1 VCVSERICARMVPAM
16 AELRRQQPNAGGK
29 GRELAPLSIIRTE
42 TALSRFPIHSL
53 SKRGG
58 VDIHITRANQKG
70 EIDFSWEVSPNPK
83 FGQPRQLAYKL
94 DTTVIN
100 RILDELG
107 RPLPRIIRLGN
118 LREIAHE
125 LCLGGD
131 TNKVRKAL
139 RQNAFAAITAKMT
152 YRGSDGTE
160 RALEADFTRYS
171 IVFSGENLP
180 DGRQA
185 DAVYLILNEPYWQ
198 VLNNAPVRPLDYDY
212 LKKLPP
218 IPQRFYEII
227 SRQVFI
233 AIRHKL
239 PSAKLL
245 YSEYCTQAPQQRYF
259 DYDHFKKQM
268 YKVHRIHL
276 LSRYLKSI
284 AYEETTDGDGT
295 PNWWMHYVPGA
306 KAVAEYRAFNRK
318 HLIDD
323 AEASLGEG
331 TERALE
337 GETVSDTSGGE
348 AVPEPEPHP
357 GQKLVCYFHSRARG
371 DEYYEAPLESRE
383 VRLAGDL
390 VKEYGPEKALFIV
403 DYAVEQAKTTKFQM
417 RTFGALSQYVA
428 EAVQAWDR
436 RMQGESR
443 REREEAHRRQAEDE
457 RQQEGLRRLKAFS
470 KRFPKEYESLYR
482 REKAQFLHM
491 VPSAAKWDAGDLKTA
506 VQSAMIEKLRQQGEL
521 GDDLVQD

>member
-1 VCVSERICARMVPAM
+1 M
-16 AELRRQQPNAGGK
+16 AQLRRQQPDAGGE
-29 GRELAPLSIIRTE
+29 GEVRELAPLSIIRTE
-42 TALSRFPIHSL
+42 TALSRFPIHTL

-58 VDIHITRANQKG
+58 VEIHITRANQRG
-70 EIDFSWEVSPNPK
+70 EIDFCWEVSPNPK

-94 DTTVIN
+94 DTTIIN

-107 RPLPRIIRLGN
+107 RPLPRVVRLGN
-118 LREIAHE
+118 LRDIAHE
-125 LCLGGD
+125 LGLGGD

-152 YRGSDGTE
+152 YRGADGTE

-171 IVFSGENLP
+171 IVFSGESLP

-198 VLNNAPVRPLDYDY
+198 VLNNAPVRPLNYDY
-212 LKKLPP
+212 LKRLPP

-239 PSAKLL
+239 PYAKLL

-268 YKVHRIHL
+268 YKVHRLHL
-276 LSRYLKSI
+276 VSRYLKSI
-284 AYEETTDGDGT
+284 TYEETTDDEGKRD
-295 PNWWMHYVPGA
+295 WWMHYVPGA
-306 KAVAEYRAFNRK
+306 KAVAEYKAFNRK

-323 AEASLGEG
+323 AEANLGEG

-337 GETVSDTSGGE
+337 GESMHVIEGGE
-348 AVPEPEPHP
+348 AVLESEPHP
-357 GQKLVCYFHSRARG
+357 GQRLVSYFHSRARG
-371 DEYYEAPLESRE
+371 EQNYEASFESRE
-383 VRLAGDL
+383 VRLASEL
-390 VKEYGPEKALFIV
+390 LEEHGPEKAHFIV

-417 RTFGALSQYVA
+417 RTFGALIQYVA
-428 EAVQAWDR
+428 EALRAWER
-436 RMQGESR
+436 RAQGER
-443 REREEAHRRQAEDE
+443 RRAREEAHHRRAEE
-457 RQQEGLRRLKAFS
+457 ARQREGLGRLQAFLEKS
-470 KRFPKEYESLYR
+470 PKEYESLYR
-482 REKAQFLHM
+482 REEAKFLRWL
-491 VPSAAKWDAGDLKTA
+491 PSAAQWEAGQLRSA
-506 VQSAMIEKLRQQGEL
+506 IESAMIQQLERSDEL
-521 GDDLVQD
+521 GDTARQDRR

>member
-1 VCVSERICARMVPAM
+1 MVPAM
-16 AELRRQQPNAGGK
+16 AQLRRQQPNTGGE
-29 GRELAPLSIIRTE
+29 GEVRELTPLSIIRTE

-58 VDIHITRANQKG
+58 VDIHITRANQRG
-70 EIDFSWEVSPNPK
+70 EIDFCWEVSPNPK
-83 FGQPRQLAYKL
+83 FGQPGQLAYKL
-94 DTTVIN
+94 DTTLIN

-118 LREIAHE
+118 LRNIAHE
-125 LCLGGD
+125 LGLGGD

-152 YRGSDGTE
+152 YRGADGTE

-171 IVFSGENLP
+171 IVFSGESLP

-198 VLNNAPVRPLDYDY
+198 VLNNAPVRPLNYDY

-239 PSAKLL
+239 PYAKLL

-268 YKVHRIHL
+268 YKVHRHHL

-284 AYEETTDGDGT
+284 TYEEARDSEGKPD
-295 PNWWMHYVPGA
+295 WWMHYVPGA

-318 HLIDD
+318 HLIDE
-323 AEASLGEG
+323 AEANLGEG
-331 TERALE
+331 TERALK
-337 GETVSDTSGGE
+337 GESVRVTGGGE
-348 AVPEPEPHP
+348 AVLESEPYA
-357 GQKLVCYFHSRARG
+357 GQRLVRYFHSRARG
-371 DEYYEAPLESRE
+371 EQNYEASSESRE
-383 VRLAGDL
+383 VRVASELL
-390 VKEYGPEKALFIV
+390 EEHGPEKARFIV

-417 RTFGALSQYVA
+417 RTFGALIQYVG
-428 EAVQAWDR
+428 EALQAWDR
-436 RMQGESR
+436 RARGESQ
-443 REREEAHRRQAEDE
+443 REREAAHRRREEEA
-457 RQQEGLRRLKAFS
+457 RQREGLRRLKAFS
-470 KRFPKEYESLYR
+470 KRSPKEYESLYR
-482 REKAQFLHM
+482 REKARFLHM
-491 VPSAAKWDAGDLKTA
+491 LPSAAKWEAGELKIA
-506 VQSAMIEKLRQQGEL
+506 IQSAMIEKLRQQGEL
-521 GDDLVQD
+521 GDHLVQDEG

>member
-1 VCVSERICARMVPAM
+1 M
-16 AELRRQQPNAGGK
+16 AQLRRQQPNAGGE
-29 GRELAPLSIIRTE
+29 GEVRELAPLSIIRTE

-58 VDIHITRANQKG
+58 VDIHITRANQRG
-70 EIDFSWEVSPNPK
+70 EIDFCWEVSPNPK

-118 LREIAHE
+118 LRDIAHE
-125 LCLGGD
+125 LGLGGD
-131 TNKVRKAL
+131 TNKVRKAF

-152 YRGSDGTE
+152 YRGADGTE

-171 IVFSGENLP
+171 IIFSGESLP

-198 VLNNAPVRPLDYDY
+198 VLNNAPVRPLNYDY

-239 PSAKLL
+239 PYAKLL

-259 DYDHFKKQM
+259 DYNHFKKQM

-284 AYEETTDGDGT
+284 AYEETRDSEGKPD
-295 PNWWMHYVPGA
+295 WWMHYVPGA

-323 AEASLGEG
+323 AEANLGEG
-331 TERALE
+331 SERALE
-337 GETVSDTSGGE
+337 AESVSNTGGGE
-348 AVPEPEPHP
+348 AVPEPEAHP
-357 GQKLVCYFHSRARG
+357 GQKLVRYFHSRARG
-371 DEYYEAPLESRE
+371 DQNYEASIESRE
-383 VRLAGDL
+383 VRLASEL
-390 VKEYGPEKALFIV
+390 LEEHGPERARFIV

-417 RTFGALSQYVA
+417 RTFGALTQYVG
-428 EAVQAWDR
+428 EALEVWNR
-436 RMQGESR
+436 RRQGESR
-443 REREEAHRRQAEDE
+443 REREEAHRRQAEEE
-457 RQQEGLRRLKAFS
+457 RQREGLRRLRAFS
-470 KRFPKEYESLYR
+470 KRFPLEYPYN
-482 REKAQFLHM
+482 A
-491 VPSAAKWDAGDLKTA
+491 
-506 VQSAMIEKLRQQGEL
+506 I
-521 GDDLVQD
+521 

>member
-1 VCVSERICARMVPAM
+1 M
-16 AELRRQQPNAGGK
+16 AQLRRQQPNARGEGEV
-29 GRELAPLSIIRTE
+29 RELAPLSIIRTE

-58 VDIHITRANQKG
+58 VDIHITRANHRG
-70 EIDFSWEVSPNPK
+70 EIDFCWEVSPNPK
-83 FGQPRQLAYKL
+83 FGQPGQLAYKL

-118 LREIAHE
+118 LRDIAHE
-125 LCLGGD
+125 LDLGGD

-152 YRGSDGTE
+152 YRGADGTE

-171 IVFSGENLP
+171 IVFSGESLP

-198 VLNNAPVRPLDYDY
+198 VLNNAPVRPLNYDY

-218 IPQRFYEII
+218 IPQRFYEIL

-239 PSAKLL
+239 PYARLL

-268 YKVHRIHL
+268 YKVHRHHL

-284 AYEETTDGDGT
+284 THEEARDGEGKPD
-295 PNWWMHYVPGA
+295 WWMHYVPGA
-306 KAVAEYRAFNRK
+306 RALAEYRAFNRK
-318 HLIDD
+318 HLIGD
-323 AEASLGEG
+323 AEADLGEG
-331 TERALE
+331 TEHALE
-337 GETVSDTSGGE
+337 GETVSDTEGRE

-371 DEYYEAPLESRE
+371 DEHYEASLQGRE
-383 VRLAGDL
+383 VRLASEFL
-390 VKEYGPEKALFIV
+390 EEHGPEKARFIV
-403 DYAVEQAKTTKFQM
+403 DHAVEQAKTTKFQM
-417 RTFGALSQYVA
+417 RTFGALIQYVA
-428 EAVQAWDR
+428 EALRTWDR
-436 RMQGESR
+436 RTQGERR
-443 REREEAHRRQAEDE
+443 REREEAHRRREEEE
-457 RQQEGLRRLKAFS
+457 RQQEERRRLQALAQRS
-470 KRFPKEYESLYR
+470 PQEYESLYR
-482 REKAQFLHM
+482 REKAKFLRWL
-491 VPSAAKWDAGDLKTA
+491 PSAAKWEPGELKGA
-506 VQSAMIEKLRQQGEL
+506 IQDAMIRELERWDEL
-521 GDDLVQD
+521 GSKPVQDER

>member
-1 VCVSERICARMVPAM
+1 M
-16 AELRRQQPNAGGK
+16 AQLRRQQPNTGGE
-29 GRELAPLSIIRTE
+29 GEVRELTPLSIIRTE

-58 VDIHITRANQKG
+58 VDIHITRANQRG
-70 EIDFSWEVSPNPK
+70 EIDFCWEVSPNPK
-83 FGQPRQLAYKL
+83 FGQPGQLAYKL
-94 DTTVIN
+94 DTTLIN

-118 LREIAHE
+118 LRNIAHE
-125 LCLGGD
+125 LGLGGD

-152 YRGSDGTE
+152 YRGADGTE

-171 IVFSGENLP
+171 IVFSGESLP

-198 VLNNAPVRPLDYDY
+198 VLNNAPVRPLNYDY

-239 PSAKLL
+239 PYAKLL

-268 YKVHRIHL
+268 YKVHRHHL

-284 AYEETTDGDGT
+284 TYEEARDSEGKPD
-295 PNWWMHYVPGA
+295 WWMHYVPGA

-318 HLIDD
+318 HLIDE
-323 AEASLGEG
+323 AEANLGEG
-331 TERALE
+331 TERALK
-337 GETVSDTSGGE
+337 GESVCVTGGGE
-348 AVPEPEPHP
+348 AVLESEPYA
-357 GQKLVCYFHSRARG
+357 GQRLVRYFHSRARG
-371 DEYYEAPLESRE
+371 EQNYEVSSESRE
-383 VRLAGDL
+383 VRVASELL
-390 VKEYGPEKALFIV
+390 EEHGPEKARFIV

-417 RTFGALSQYVA
+417 RTFGALIQYVG
-428 EAVQAWDR
+428 EALQAWDR
-436 RMQGESR
+436 RVRGESQ
-443 REREEAHRRQAEDE
+443 REREAAHRRWEEEE
-457 RQQEGLRRLKAFS
+457 RQREGLQRLKAFS
-470 KRFPKEYESLYR
+470 KRSPKEYESLYR
-482 REKAQFLHM
+482 REKARFLHM
-491 VPSAAKWDAGDLKTA
+491 LPSAAKWEAGELKIA
-506 VQSAMIEKLRQQGEL
+506 IQSAMIEKLRQQGEL
-521 GDDLVQD
+521 GDHLVQDEG

>member
-1 VCVSERICARMVPAM
+1 M
-16 AELRRQQPNAGGK
+16 AELRRQQPNAGGE
-29 GRELAPLSIIRTE
+29 GEVRELAPLSIIRTE

-58 VDIHITRANQKG
+58 VDIHITRANQRG
-70 EIDFSWEVSPNPK
+70 EIDFCWEVSPNQK
-83 FGQPRQLAYKL
+83 FGQPGQLAYKL

-118 LREIAHE
+118 LRHIAHE
-125 LCLGGD
+125 LGLGGD

-152 YRGSDGTE
+152 YRGTDGTE

-171 IVFSGENLP
+171 IVFSGESLP

-198 VLNNAPVRPLDYDY
+198 VLNNAPVRPLNYDY

-218 IPQRFYEII
+218 ISQRFYEII

-239 PSAKLL
+239 PYAKLL

-268 YKVHRIHL
+268 YKVHRLHL
-276 LSRYLKSI
+276 LSRYLKHI
-284 AYEETTDGDGT
+284 TYEQTRDSHGKPD
-295 PNWWMHYVPGA
+295 WWMHYVPGA

-318 HLIDD
+318 HLITD
-323 AEASLGEG
+323 AEADLGKG
-331 TERALE
+331 TERALAR
-337 GETVSDTSGGE
+337 ETVSDSGGE
-348 AVPEPEPHP
+348 EAIPESEPHP
-357 GQKLVCYFHSRARG
+357 GQRLVRHFHSRARG
-371 DEYYEAPLESRE
+371 DQHYEASLESRE
-383 VRLAGDL
+383 VRLASEL
-390 VKEYGPEKALFIV
+390 LAEHGPERAHFIV

-428 EAVQAWDR
+428 EALEIWDR
-436 RMQGESR
+436 RRQGESR
-443 REREEAHRRQAEDE
+443 RESEEAYRRQAEEE
-457 RQQEGLRRLKAFS
+457 RRQAGERRLTAFS
-470 KRFPKEYESLYR
+470 KRFPLEYESLYR
-482 REKAQFLHM
+482 REKAKFLHM
-491 VPSAAKWDAGDLKTA
+491 LPAAAKWAAGDLKSA
-506 VQSAMIEKLRQQGEL
+506 IHGAMIEKLRQQGEL
-521 GDDLVQD
+521 RDHLLQDEG